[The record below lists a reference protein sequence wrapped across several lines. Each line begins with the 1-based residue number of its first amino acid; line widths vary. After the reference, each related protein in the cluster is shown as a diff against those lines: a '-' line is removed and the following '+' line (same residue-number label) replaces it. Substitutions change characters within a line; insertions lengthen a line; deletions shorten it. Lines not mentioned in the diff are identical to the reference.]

1 MISPTYSAFRV
12 VRPLMVHWSFG
23 LSLFRPYPHNIMN
36 NPFIRPFPKSKKIVA
51 PGVLRTCFAVGTE
64 FLPAITVSL
73 RNNKR
78 PVFGGLPQ
86 YFFAYS
92 TVHSTIP
99 LWDLALSSSAV
110 FLSNA
115 RHIIQRNRVLAAGG
129 AVLST
134 SLSGSLSPHPARGSF
149 FIAGCTCSA
158 AADHELEGAAMHP

>member
-1 MISPTYSAFRV
+1 MVNNVPDLSYVLWRFCSFYV
-12 VRPLMVHWSFG
+12 VALGLFG
-23 LSLFRPYPHNIMN
+23 R
-36 NPFIRPFPKSKKIVA
+36 
-51 PGVLRTCFAVGTE
+51 
-64 FLPAITVSL
+64 LP
-73 RNNKR
+73 R
-78 PVFGGLPQ
+78 

-158 AADHELEGAAMHP
+158 AADHGLEGAAMRVERHAGRGGPALSRK